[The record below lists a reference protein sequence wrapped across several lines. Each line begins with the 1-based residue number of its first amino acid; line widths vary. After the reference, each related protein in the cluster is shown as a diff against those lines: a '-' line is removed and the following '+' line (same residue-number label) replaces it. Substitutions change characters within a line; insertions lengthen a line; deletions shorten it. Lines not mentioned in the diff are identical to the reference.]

1 MATTRSA
8 QLGPASRSVSV
19 PDSVGEV
26 NDRVEQGTVVLPM
39 HVRWSGPTIRY
50 DLSDRADRARV
61 YEQILRE
68 GTRADVRRFID
79 PDELLR
85 LWDDVVLPK
94 NVRRAWATWFK
105 IHRSVDVEC

>member
-1 MATTRSA
+1 MGRTRSA
-8 QLGPASRSVSV
+8 LLGPASRSVSV
-19 PDSVGEV
+19 PESMGKVEG
-26 NDRVEQGTVVLPM
+26 RLEQGTVVLPM
-39 HVRWSGPTIRY
+39 HVRWSGPPIRY

-68 GTRADVRRFID
+68 GTDADVRRFID

-85 LWDDVVLPK
+85 LWGDLVLPP

-105 IHRSVDVEC
+105 GHRNVDVTC